1 MSAEWGDRFAEPN
14 QTKSVPLG
22 PCRCP
27 GTPHAEGDKADVR
40 TSIGSSEAKSA
51 YGAGVRYH
59 ADGTAYWDEAVGD
72 DTAIARF
79 TTWWNL
85 VDKKR
90 KPIPI
95 DARTVSL
102 LDVPTRALLLD
113 PINAVLVALQP
124 DRPPADA
131 DDEPPEDPLPNASG
145 EPSAGSPP
153 RKRSS
158 GPTSAPAT

>member
-1 MSAEWGDRFAEPN
+1 MSAEWGDRFAEPKA
-14 QTKSVPLG
+14 TKPVPLG
-22 PCRCP
+22 ACKCP
-27 GTPHAEGDKADVR
+27 GTPHADGDKADVR

-59 ADGTAYWDEAVGD
+59 ADGTSYWDEAIGD

-79 TTWWNL
+79 ATWWNL

-95 DARTVSL
+95 DLRTVAL
-102 LDVPTRALLLD
+102 LDTATRTALLE
-113 PINAVLVALQP
+113 PINEALL
-124 DRPPADA
+124 AL
-131 DDEPPEDPLPNASG
+131 EGPLPNASG

-153 RKRSS
+153 PKRS
-158 GPTSAPAT
+158 PRPARTPR